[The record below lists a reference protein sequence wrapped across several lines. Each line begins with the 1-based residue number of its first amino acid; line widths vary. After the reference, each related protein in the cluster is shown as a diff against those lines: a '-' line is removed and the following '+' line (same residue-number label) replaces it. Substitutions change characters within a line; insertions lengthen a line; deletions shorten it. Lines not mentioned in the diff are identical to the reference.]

1 LDHLKQSGSVAA
13 YFETFQALAHHILL
27 YNNSYDDVYFVTR
40 FLGGI
45 KEEIRSPIAL
55 HRPKNLEEAYSLA
68 LLQEEELAA

>member
-1 LDHLKQSGSVAA
+1 LDHLKQSGTVAA

-27 YNNSYDDVYFVTR
+27 YNMYFVTR